1 MLKNRTVFG
10 TLLISGVLL
19 TSMFLG
25 ACKHENLETIN
36 GDSICFER
44 DILPI
49 FVSNCAMSGCHDAVT
64 HADKYDL
71 SNYTAIMKK
80 GITPGNPDNSEI
92 WEVIVDGEM
101 PPNGSLTREQ
111 KSYLKSWI
119 AAGAKNGTNCVVQCD
134 SNVYTYSGAIS
145 KIMSN
150 CTGCHSGANA
160 SAQVDLSNHAGVQTV
175 ALNGRLMGSIL
186 SKVGYA
192 SMPPYGSP
200 RLTPCQITQLNK
212 WIGNGCKND

>member
-1 MLKNRTVFG
+1 MKKIFLSTVGVLALITVFF
-10 TLLISGVLL
+10 S
-19 TSMFLG
+19 
-25 ACKHENLETIN
+25 ACKHENLETIS

-64 HADKYDL
+64 RAEKYDL
-71 SNYTAIMKK
+71 SNYTSIMRR

-92 WEVIVDGEM
+92 WKVIVEGEM
-101 PPNGSLTREQ
+101 PPNGALTREQ

-119 AAGAKNGTNCVVQCD
+119 AAGAKNGTNCTVQCD
-134 SNVYTYSGAIS
+134 SNVYSYSGAIS

-150 CTGCHSGANA
+150 CTGCHSGTNA
-160 SAQVDLSNHAGVQTV
+160 SAQVDLSNHAGVKAV
-175 ALNGRLMGSIL
+175 ATNGRLMGSVT
-186 SKVGYA
+186 SQTGFA

-200 RLTPCQITQLNK
+200 RLTPCQITQLQK
-212 WIGNGCKND
+212 WINNGCQND